1 MILIII
7 FQHRSNI
14 GRLLKGNENKF

>member
-14 GRLLKGNENKF
+14 ERLLKGNENKF